1 MKVNINKIYIFTFYF
16 STTSV
21 DKQKNRDKL
30 INFTYITLGDIMI
43 FCKITENN
51 FIAKISNDVVENIDI
66 FDMEE
71 VEEFIK
77 NLFTTIL
84 KRQKIKGEVELNI
97 YIDNNYGMIVDIK
110 NEEDF
115 VFDDEVD
122 IKIIFHLNNAFLY
135 EIDYFDIVENT
146 NIKNANIYFYNN
158 NFYLELIDDIDKKD
172 YIKLLEASN
181 IIWDN
186 EGFKIVNK
194 GVKLTI

>member
-16 STTSV
+16 PTTSV

-66 FDMEE
+66 FDIDE

-77 NLFTTIL
+77 NLFTTFL

-115 VFDDEVD
+115 VFDDEID

-135 EIDYFDIVENT
+135 EIDYFDILENT
-146 NIKNANIYFYNN
+146 NIKDVNIYFYNN
-158 NFYLELIDDIDKKD
+158 KFYLELIDDIDKKD

>member
-1 MKVNINKIYIFTFYF
+1 
-16 STTSV
+16 
-21 DKQKNRDKL
+21 
-30 INFTYITLGDIMI
+30 MI

-66 FDMEE
+66 FDIDE

-77 NLFTTIL
+77 NLFTTFL

-115 VFDDEVD
+115 VFDDEID

-135 EIDYFDIVENT
+135 EIDYFDILENT
-146 NIKNANIYFYNN
+146 NIKDANIYFYNN
-158 NFYLELIDDIDKKD
+158 KFYLELIDDIDKKD